1 MNSADTPKMRLN
13 LVHSAAL
20 LMTLTIGTTGCEEP
34 VETPTKLPM
43 GMTGTLN
50 TPFIT
55 PALTNPKY
63 VSRKDCQLN
72 DNEPVIGIIVKDQ
85 PIAFSCKALSGMRT
99 HIVSDTLDKQSFAV
113 TYCDQTDCARV
124 LKPKSENDQIDVKT
138 GGFMSGS
145 MHLMVGGKMYSH
157 LDKSI
162 PLDDIEFQRT
172 TLGEWMNQHPGSRV
186 YCDSNP

>member
-1 MNSADTPKMRLN
+1 MNQTPSKLIQVLSA
-13 LVHSAAL
+13 VL
-20 LMTLTIGTTGCEEP
+20 LSTLTLATTGCEEP

-43 GMTGTLN
+43 GMNGTLN

-63 VSRKDCQLN
+63 DSRKDCKLS
-72 DNEPVIGIIVKDQ
+72 DDEPVIGVVVKEK
-85 PIAFSCKALSGMRT
+85 PIAFSCKALSGMKT
-99 HIVSDTLDKQSFAV
+99 HVVTDKLDGQDFAV

-124 LKPKSENDQIDVKT
+124 LKPKSDKDPMDVKT

-145 MHLMVGGKMYSH
+145 MHLMVAGKMYSH

-172 TLGEWMNQHPGSRV
+172 TLGEWMKQHPESTV
-186 YCDSNP
+186 YWNPNP